1 LWNVVRKIDG
11 GGVEDLDRVAGE
23 RQNMGDIESIIALCL
38 NGEQGGFAALY
49 DQFAPG
55 LHRLCY
61 SLLLNREDA
70 EDVTQ
75 ESFVYA
81 FKNLHRYNASLSSFK
96 TWLYT
101 IAICRCRNVYRRH
114 KPSLDLSHFLPAPN
128 SETPE
133 AALAR
138 QNAQEAVECALLA
151 LNPRLREAVVLR
163 YGHGLTYREI
173 AEVMD
178 CPPKTAESRVRL
190 AHDALRGMLGVA
202 GQGLLDE
209 LLSLAG

>member
-1 LWNVVRKIDG
+1 MVRNLDG
-11 GGVEDLDRVAGE
+11 GGVKDLDMVVEG
-23 RQNMGDIESIIALCL
+23 QNMEGMDSIIALCL
-38 NGEQGGFAALY
+38 NGEQAGFAALY

-55 LHRLCY
+55 LYRLCY
-61 SLLLNREDA
+61 SLLLHREDA

-81 FKNLHRYNASLSSFK
+81 FKNLHRYNASLSSFN

-114 KPSLDLSHFLPAPN
+114 KPSLDLSHFLPAPK

-138 QNAQEAVECALLA
+138 QNAKEAVECGLMA

-163 YGHGLTYREI
+163 YGHELTYREI
-173 AEVMD
+173 AEVMG

-190 AHDALRGMLGVA
+190 AHDALRGLIGSA
-202 GQGLLDE
+202 GQGVLEE
-209 LLSLAG
+209 LLSFAG

>member
-1 LWNVVRKIDG
+1 MD
-11 GGVEDLDRVAGE
+11 
-23 RQNMGDIESIIALCL
+23 DIENLIAQCL
-38 NGEQGGFAALY
+38 KGEQASFAALY
-49 DQFAPG
+49 DRFAPG
-55 LHRLCY
+55 LYRLCY
-61 SLLLNREDA
+61 GLLLNREDA

-81 FKNLHRYNASLSSFK
+81 FKNLRRYDGQRSSFK

-101 IAICRCRNVYRRH
+101 IAICRCRNAYRRH
-114 KPSLDLSHFLPAPN
+114 KPSFDLSAFLPAPK

-133 AALAR
+133 AAMAR
-138 QNAQEAVECALLA
+138 QSAVEAVEKALA
-151 LNPRLREAVVLR
+151 SLNPRLREAIVLR
-163 YGHGLTYREI
+163 YGHALTFREI

-190 AHDALRGMLGVA
+190 AHDALRGMLGTA

-209 LLSLAG
+209 LLSFAG

>member
-1 LWNVVRKIDG
+1 MVRNLDG
-11 GGVEDLDRVAGE
+11 GGVKKLDRLAVE
-23 RQNMGDIESIIALCL
+23 RRQMEGIDSIIALCL

-49 DQFAPG
+49 DHFAPG

-81 FKNLHRYNASLSSFK
+81 FKNLHRYDARLSSFK

-114 KPSLDLSHFLPAPN
+114 KPSLDLSHFLPAPK

-138 QNAQEAVECALLA
+138 QTAKEEVERGLMA

-163 YGHGLTYREI
+163 YGHELTYREI
-173 AEVMD
+173 AEVMG

-190 AHDALRGMLGVA
+190 AHEALRGLIGAA
-202 GQGLLDE
+202 GQGLLEE
-209 LLSLAG
+209 LLSFAG